1 MGRADMKALVMLPTY
16 NERENIERMVE
27 SIFEL
32 EHSGVGELGIVIV
45 DDNSPDGTGQ
55 LADKLAQKYQGK
67 IYVIH
72 RQERGRGTAGIA
84 GFRYALTQDVE
95 YIIEMDTDFS
105 HNPKYIPQLLKE
117 TENYDIVIGS
127 RFIKGGR
134 SERSFLRK
142 IISKGAV
149 LYAWLLLRINIKD
162 WHGGYKC
169 YKKRVLAAL
178 DFDDFLSQGYAIGME
193 TIYRLVRKG
202 FSYKEIP
209 IVFKS
214 REQGSSKFSIR
225 EVFEYLHVVARLWRN
240 RKAIQ

>member
-1 MGRADMKALVMLPTY
+1 MKALVMLPTY

-95 YIIEMDTDFS
+95 YIIEM
-105 HNPKYIPQLLKE
+105 Y
-117 TENYDIVIGS
+117 
-127 RFIKGGR
+127 
-134 SERSFLRK
+134 
-142 IISKGAV
+142 
-149 LYAWLLLRINIKD
+149 LYCQAPAF
-162 WHGGYKC
+162 Y
-169 YKKRVLAAL
+169 
-178 DFDDFLSQGYAIGME
+178 E
-193 TIYRLVRKG
+193 
-202 FSYKEIP
+202 
-209 IVFKS
+209 
-214 REQGSSKFSIR
+214 
-225 EVFEYLHVVARLWRN
+225 
-240 RKAIQ
+240 